1 MKTLTIPLP
10 TTRAWHA
17 MVLLAAWL
25 MMLPWA
31 ATADDAGPQ
40 FAEMAGGTDALADR
54 VVLVTGST
62 DGMGRELAHALGA
75 LGAHVIV
82 HGRNRERGEA
92 VVAAIE
98 DQGRGSAEFIA
109 ADFAS
114 LDAVQAFADEVR
126 SRHDRL
132 HLLVNN
138 AGIWRSGDDDGPRQE
153 SEDGHELVFA
163 VNYLS
168 HYLLTHELAT
178 LLEAGAPSRVVNVAS
193 RAQTPI
199 DFEDPMLERD
209 FSEGRA
215 YAQSKLAQILFTIDL
230 APEFEDRGITVN
242 SLHPAS
248 LMDTTMVRQAG
259 VSPRATV
266 DEGLTATMQLA
277 VSPDLE
283 GRTGLYFEG
292 LDEARADDQAYDAEA
307 RRKLRALSDRLTGR
321 AD

>member
-1 MKTLTIPLP
+1 MDTNAYSTPGRRLRGFAATLGAAL
-10 TTRAWHA
+10 
-17 MVLLAAWL
+17 VLLV
-25 MMLPWA
+25 
-31 ATADDAGPQ
+31 AGPAAAGEEPR
-40 FAEMAGGTDALADR
+40 FADMAGGADALSGKTA
-54 VVLVTGST
+54 LVTGST
-62 DGMGRELAHALGA
+62 DGMGRELAKSLAE

-98 DQGRGSAEFIA
+98 QAGRGSAEFIA

-114 LDAVQAFADEVR
+114 LEQVQEFADAVR
-126 SRHDRL
+126 NRHERL
-132 HLLVNN
+132 HLLINT
-138 AGIWRSGDDDGPRQE
+138 AGIWRSSEDDGPRRE

-168 HYLLTHELAT
+168 HYLLTHELAP
-178 LLEAGAPSRVVNVAS
+178 LLEAAAPSRVVNVAS
-193 RAQTPI
+193 RAQAAI
-199 DFEDPMLERD
+199 DFDDPMLEDD

-215 YAQSKLAQILFTIDL
+215 YAQSKLAQVLFTIDL
-230 APEFEDRGITVN
+230 APQFEERGITVN

-277 VSPDLE
+277 VSPELE

-292 LDEARADDQAYDAEA
+292 LDEARADDQAYDADA
-307 RRKLRALSDRLTGR
+307 RRRLRVLSDSLTGR
-321 AD
+321 TG